1 MIMEQI
7 DTVISCVKIEETLS
21 SPGEVSGKNRR
32 SPGGTPYPY
41 RVVFNT
47 GLEVLFSAD
56 EVYEY
61 NFYEEAKLRGTFDGL
76 MTRILFRR
84 LLTAVLPYV
93 VYTKRTEQ
101 QVKIRA
107 QKVSFPGEAVWA
119 PFQEAAMEQLLDYLR
134 TEGYVHDLHYAESYI
149 RTQMEKPVSSYALI
163 MELQKRGI
171 DGEITAQLLAASAF
185 DDVTAAKALIQKK
198 LGKTGTEPQTL
209 SAKERGKLYRFLSG
223 KGFRGETIRKAM
235 SEYTFAEDGAW
246 DDEYI

>member
-1 MIMEQI
+1 M
-7 DTVISCVKIEETLS
+7 ISCVKIEEKLS
-21 SPGEVSGKNRR
+21 SPGEVSGKKRR
-32 SPGGTPYPY
+32 SAGGTAYSY

-47 GLEVLFSAD
+47 GFEVLFSAD

-61 NFYEEAKLRGTFDGL
+61 NFYEEAKLRGTFDGM

-101 QVKIRA
+101 QVRIRA
-107 QKVSFPGEAVWA
+107 QRIAFPDEAVWV
-119 PFQEAAMEQLLDYLR
+119 PFREAALEQLLDYLR
-134 TEGYVHDLHYAESYI
+134 AEGYVHDLHYAQSYI
-149 RTQMEKPVSSYALI
+149 RAQMEKPVSSYALI

-171 DGEITAQLLAASAF
+171 DADTTEQLLAAAAY
-185 DDVTAAKALIQKK
+185 DDVSAAKALIQKK
-198 LGKTGTEPQTL
+198 LGKTGGAPLAL
-209 SAKERGKLYRFLSG
+209 SAKEREKLYRFLSG